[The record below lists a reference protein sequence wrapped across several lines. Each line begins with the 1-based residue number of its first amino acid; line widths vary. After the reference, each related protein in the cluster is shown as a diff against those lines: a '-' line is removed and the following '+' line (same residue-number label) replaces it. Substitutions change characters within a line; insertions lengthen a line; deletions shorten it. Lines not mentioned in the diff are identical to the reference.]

1 MDEQHEKYHPSPS
14 SRFDLC
20 FTSTLQLMIPLITQ
34 SQLLLSQSPVVS
46 QSFLEAVLTI
56 PTQETCTV
64 SLMNQLL
71 LSGLQCRDESF
82 YTHIPLMISKNGIC
96 ENSL

>member
-1 MDEQHEKYHPSPS
+1 
-14 SRFDLC
+14 
-20 FTSTLQLMIPLITQ
+20 MIPLITQ
-34 SQLLLSQSPVVS
+34 SQLLLSQSHVVS
-46 QSFLEAVLTI
+46 QSFLEAVLAI

-71 LSGLQCRDESF
+71 LSGLRCRDGSF
-82 YTHIPLMISKNGIC
+82 YTHIPLMISKNGIY